1 MVSFCVIT
9 YAPEKLTFF
18 SQESPQI
25 MSAITKAVLN
35 ADAEARYLSPGELDV
50 IRTYL
55 QSGERRVRVARALAE
70 NAQKIVRAAGD
81 QLFQKRP
88 DIVSPGG
95 NAFGEVRTAKCLR
108 DMDYFLR
115 MIAYGVLAG
124 DTAPIDEI
132 CLIGIKET
140 YRLLETPIPATV
152 EGIRN
157 MKAQAVSMMSG
168 DDAAE
173 AGFYFDYVIS
183 AMS

>member
-1 MVSFCVIT
+1 MC
-9 YAPEKLTFF
+9 ARKLTFF
-18 SQESPQI
+18 SQESPKI

-50 IRTYL
+50 IRSYL
-55 QSGERRVRVARALAE
+55 QSGERRVRVARALAD

-95 NAFGEVRTAKCLR
+95 NAFGEVKTAKCLR

-115 MIAYGVLAG
+115 LVAYGVLAG
-124 DTAPIDEI
+124 DTGPIDEI
-132 CLIGIKET
+132 GIIGAKEM

-152 EGIRN
+152 EGIKN